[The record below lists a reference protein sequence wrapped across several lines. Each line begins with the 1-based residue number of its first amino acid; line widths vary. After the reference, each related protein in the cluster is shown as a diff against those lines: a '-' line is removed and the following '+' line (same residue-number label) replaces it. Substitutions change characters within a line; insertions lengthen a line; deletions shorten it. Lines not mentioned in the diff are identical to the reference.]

1 MYNSNLFVSF
11 FNKSIA
17 LLVIFS
23 LLSISFSF
31 NIDENVK
38 QEIDTLYKSTSI
50 CEYYNSLAKFS
61 YGVINKILESTNIF
75 LTYKTSQ
82 SDNNKEESKKSGEQ
96 NNLYFVKTT
105 TENDLKISLS
115 KDLNDYSLSLL
126 GGESYSTPLL
136 SNIVFKF
143 HMFKLT
149 CITVLFCYFARGN
162 IDIINFNNMIKEN
175 RLV

>member
-75 LTYKTSQ
+75 LTDKTSQ

-105 TENDLKISLS
+105 TENDLKVS
-115 KDLNDYSLSLL
+115 KNVNNCSVSLL
-126 GGESYSTPLL
+126 NENSYSTPLL
-136 SNIVFKF
+136 NNIIFKF
-143 HMFKLT
+143 HTFKLT
-149 CITVLFCYFARGN
+149 CITILFCYFARDSIGEN
-162 IDIINFNNMIKEN
+162 IINNITGKI